1 MVEMAQKRK
10 RSNLLLWIILG
21 GGGLFFLVLCFLALA
36 VMFKAGGTP
45 GLSLSSNQLA
55 ALELTGTITDSRE
68 FVEQLEDY
76 GNRPGVRAVVVRI
89 DSPGGGVAAT
99 QEIFEAIRKFRAESG
114 KKVVVSMASVAASGG
129 YYVACASDRIF
140 ANRGT
145 ITGSIGVIAQWY
157 NYGDL
162 LRWARMQDVV
172 IKSGEL
178 KDAGSG
184 SRPMTKE
191 EKAYFQALIDDMY
204 GQFVADVARGR
215 NLPEEEIRRLA
226 DGRVFTG
233 QEAHENHL
241 IDEIGTY
248 QDAVDAAAKL
258 GGITGAPKLLKP
270 PRKKFSVL
278 DVVLGDA
285 KSALPLDA
293 NRSQSHIRF
302 EYLWR

>member
-1 MVEMAQKRK
+1 MVEMAQK

-21 GGGLFFLVLCFLALA
+21 GGALFFFVLCLLALA
-36 VMFKAGGTP
+36 VLFTDGASP
-45 GLSLSSNQLA
+45 GLSFSSNQLA

-99 QEIFEAIRKFRAESG
+99 QEIFEAIRKFRAESD

-157 NYGDL
+157 NYGEL

-172 IKSGEL
+172 IKSGGL

-184 SRPMTKE
+184 SRPMTDE
-191 EKAYFQALIDDMY
+191 EKAYFQALIDNMY
-204 GQFVADVARGR
+204 GQFVADVAQGR
-215 NLPEEEIRRLA
+215 NLPEEEVRRLA
-226 DGRVFTG
+226 DGRVYTG
-233 QEAHENHL
+233 LEAQRNRL

-258 GGITGAPKLLKP
+258 GGIEGAPKLLKP
-270 PRKKFSVL
+270 AKKDFSVL

-285 KSALPLDA
+285 KTVLPLDA